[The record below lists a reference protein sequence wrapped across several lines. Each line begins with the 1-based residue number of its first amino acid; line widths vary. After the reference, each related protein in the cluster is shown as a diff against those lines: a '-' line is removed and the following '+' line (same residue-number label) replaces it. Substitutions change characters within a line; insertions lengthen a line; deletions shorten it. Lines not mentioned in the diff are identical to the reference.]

1 MAIVV
6 LEQPSAG
13 LGLKLQSKH
22 IKGKKKKKK
31 KRASRVKENPVRCE
45 DPTNCPRE
53 EWK

>member
-13 LGLKLQSKH
+13 PGLKLQSKH
-22 IKGKKKKKK
+22 IKGKKKKE
-31 KRASRVKENPVRCE
+31 KRASRVKENPVRCD